1 MCGQIQLILSA
12 YRIRIQSSAKI
23 TDNPGEKRNLVQTE
37 KSMTVFLISRDC
49 EKGNCNLDV
58 QEVH

>member
-23 TDNPGEKRNLVQTE
+23 TDNPGEKKLVQTD